1 MAEPKKQEH
10 AAGPPS
16 EAVQD
21 ADVIRLFPAREAP
34 VVDEGRLAL
43 LVACGATIEQIA
55 RRVGRSLELVYRD
68 LVALR
73 VRLDAES
80 EGDHDA
86 FDHDDIEGP
95 ADAI

>member
-1 MAEPKKQEH
+1 MAEPERQDH
-10 AAGPPS
+10 TPGPDP

-34 VVDEGRLAL
+34 EVDEGRLAL

-80 EGDHDA
+80 EDDP